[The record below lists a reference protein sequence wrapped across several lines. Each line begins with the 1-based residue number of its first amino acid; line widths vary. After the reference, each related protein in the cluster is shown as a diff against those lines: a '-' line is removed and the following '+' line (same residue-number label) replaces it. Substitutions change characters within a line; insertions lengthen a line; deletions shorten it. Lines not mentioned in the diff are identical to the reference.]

1 MTNDRDVT
9 PRSGHT
15 NGWLTANFIQGLLVS
30 MLLLIGYV
38 ALLGANSVQPDQ
50 GAPGPAVAGGP
61 AIGYAMTA
69 APDTSLAEQIVLMGS
84 VPLLGADSLQFAQSA
99 PEPWVAGSQAS
110 GYAMAAA
117 AENGLTVED
126 LGLPYIDWL
135 QASHARAA
143 LNGRDDPLPSQF

>member
-1 MTNDRDVT
+1 MTNNRDVT

-61 AIGYAMTA
+61 AIGYAM
-69 APDTSLAEQIVLMGS
+69 
-84 VPLLGADSLQFAQSA
+84 
-99 PEPWVAGSQAS
+99 
-110 GYAMAAA
+110 AAA